1 MLEDN
6 EMKFLVDA
14 LNVMPDKTVLV
25 PKFFQTPTDKR
36 QIAEIRFIL
45 TKAIRATD
53 KPHVYKITVQ
63 YASGELGIKRNDE
76 ILSAEEKAQK
86 SAEKEHE
93 RLSKVDPRYLEWYA
107 EYWELREKKLEI
119 IEEILKEIPTEEEKN
134 ISRAI
139 FKALLDQEE
148 DIKWIGED
156 KLDLGE

>member
-25 PKFFQTPTDKR
+25 PKFFQTPTEKR
-36 QIAEIRFIL
+36 HIAEIRFIL
-45 TKAIRATD
+45 TKAISATD

-86 SAEKEHE
+86 SAEREHE

-107 EYWELREKKLEI
+107 KYWELREKKLEI

>member
-6 EMKFLVDA
+6 EMQFLVDA
-14 LNVMPDKTVLV
+14 LNVMPNKTVLV

-45 TKAIRATD
+45 TKAIGATN

-63 YASGELGIKRNDE
+63 YVSGELGIKRNDE

-107 EYWELREKKLEI
+107 KYWELREKKLEI
-119 IEEILKEIPTEEEKN
+119 IEGILKEIPTEEEKN
-134 ISRAI
+134 IARAI

>member
-1 MLEDN
+1 ML
-6 EMKFLVDA
+6 
-14 LNVMPDKTVLV
+14 
-25 PKFFQTPTDKR
+25 
-36 QIAEIRFIL
+36 
-45 TKAIRATD
+45 
-53 KPHVYKITVQ
+53 
-63 YASGELGIKRNDE
+63 
-76 ILSAEEKAQK
+76 K

-93 RLSKVDPRYLEWYA
+93 RLSKVDPRYLEWYTR
-107 EYWELREKKLEI
+107 YWELREKKLEI